1 MVLEGLYYTK
11 EHEWAKVEDD
21 VVTIGITDYAQ
32 SELGD
37 IVFVELP
44 VAGTN
49 VNVGD
54 AFMTIEAVKAVSD
67 AYSPVSGEIIEVND
81 ELESS
86 PDIINRDCYGEGWII
101 KIKMANPDELNSLLS
116 ADEYKALIGEE

>member
-11 EHEWAKVEDD
+11 EHEWAKVEND

-37 IVFVELP
+37 VVFVELP

-54 AFMTIEAVKAVSD
+54 VFMTIEAVKAVSD
-67 AYSPVSGEIIEVND
+67 AYTPISGEIIEVNN

-101 KIKMANPDELNSLLS
+101 KIKMANPDELKSLLP
-116 ADEYKALIGEE
+116 ADEYKALIGE